1 MATQTYVQQETGP
14 VVGNCPLIKIKLEGK
29 EVNGLLDTGSQVTT
43 ISEAYF
49 ARNFP
54 GKIQDLEMSWI
65 ELAAANNL
73 PIPVKGIIW
82 MDVEIGEEQLGKR
95 GIMVV
100 KGQPSSETP
109 IIVGMNI
116 LQDLDGRLF
125 SQYGHRYWQKVSRQ
139 QEERRVFQ
147 NLIKTCSAIRN
158 AKRCKGRIGVIR
170 APCEKGL
177 SVPPRSEV
185 VMQVAVGSNCQIAG
199 LTVMVEPVNPRL
211 DITVAKTVATVKNGQ
226 VPIRMSNWGKYTV
239 HIPSGAWLADVFPV
253 ESVGGKE
260 VQVEERG
267 KNLCSC
273 RIMSTDSDTKAQ
285 EWNGEKISQT
295 VVLDVEQ
302 LNDNEKSALNQL
314 FERNKEVF
322 SIDESDLGCSDKI
335 RHEIRTDTAGP
346 IRERYRYIPPN
357 LFQEVK
363 QMLEQMLAANVIE
376 PSSSPWAAPIVLVK
390 KKDGSLRFCVDYRK
404 LNSVT
409 IKDAYPLPRIEDS
422 LLALGK
428 AKVFSTLDLCS
439 GYWQI
444 LVDKKDQ
451 EKTAFTTP
459 MGLYQFKRM
468 PFGLTNAPATFQ
480 RLMESCLGEFNFE
493 HVLIYLDD
501 IIVYSTDFH
510 QHIQHLDVV
519 FQKLRSYGLKLKPS
533 KCHLFKPE
541 VNFLGHVIS
550 KEGVKPNPEK
560 VKLIK
565 EWPVPTTIREVR
577 AFLGIASYYR
587 RFIPHFAQKARP
599 LHFILKGAQLRKKN
613 DTVCWN
619 TEQQKAFDE
628 LKAEIESSLILAF
641 ADFHLPFRLYTD
653 ASNQGL
659 GAVLTQEKGGK
670 ERVIAFASRS
680 LRETEKNPANYS
692 SFRLELL
699 AVVWAVTEKFSEY
712 LNGVKFTIYTD
723 NNPVA
728 YLQTAKLGAMEQRWI
743 ARLAKFQFTIKY
755 RPGRI
760 NGYADALS
768 RFPYE
773 PAGRERDEDL
783 EEVEVPLFGI
793 KEKASHM
800 SKENEDELMV
810 NMMEVIESSSAEWQK
825 LQEEDHILKPLK
837 EKVRAQ
843 VWPKRIQRVNWTV
856 EGQKLLRQWDRLR
869 VENNFLVRKVRL
881 KNWQNVRSQIVL
893 TRDVASK
900 VITTLHEK
908 LGHPGPEK
916 IAWCFRKRFY
926 CLQMEGVI
934 KKVCRECLTCNT
946 NQGTEPK
953 LPLVKWRTSA
963 PLEVVAVDFLSLDTA
978 QDGRSSVLVMID
990 HFTKFAV
997 AIPTRD
1003 QTAVTAAKHLWNDFI
1018 QTYGCPQRIH
1028 SDQGPCFKS
1037 RLMQELCQLY
1047 NIKKSHTTP
1056 YHPQGNGV
1064 CERFNR
1070 TLIQKIRSL
1079 EQEKKQRWPVY
1090 IKELVWAYNHTVHD
1104 ATGYAPFHLFFG
1116 REDGGPLD
1124 VLCGRLEGDQTSRT
1138 MQEWVENHKNRVQEM
1153 YDLVRRSNEKES
1165 ETFERR
1171 WNFQVG
1177 DIVLLRN
1184 KGTHEKGKLTSRW
1197 GADLWKIVNQPST
1210 DIPVYDV
1217 QKMDGTGPIK
1227 RVNGALL
1234 KLMSEPKPFGKS
1246 KNCEMELEE
1255 MVPCWVP
1262 VELSS
1267 GLTPQA
1273 QRNRDQNL
1281 AHPVDE
1287 WQDVSGL
1294 REESSGS
1301 SVKSERGSDADQQV
1315 EGSPELEPEGSLRRS
1330 SRENIGLPPKRYLQE
1345 EFICNRLVG
1354 YILAQSAGWTLT
1366 SIDQER
1372 TWATYLPKFTGNNMP
1387 LRDWAERIQSAI
1399 KAYKVPVDMHR
1410 EVAILASEGDAR
1422 KTIINASRDLPVSL
1436 EDILEILEEI
1446 YGDPSDLHVVRKRF
1460 MDRTQR
1466 EQESIPQF
1474 ANALQELMRAIQK
1487 KEDAEDPYQNNGMSS
1502 WLKDQ
1507 FVLGLRSHVVRRA
1520 VKNKLELD
1528 PAISFQSIQR
1538 LAIKYQQEEEITQLA
1553 MRQLNSDAKE
1563 KESEN
1568 RHTAHTSASKKGEEA
1583 IELGHILK
1591 QMQEDIAKLRLHQET
1606 STICSQWK
1614 QSEFK
1619 LEPPR
1624 VEGRTLGMATQTYVQ
1639 QETGPVVGNCP
1650 LIKIKLEGKEV
1661 NGLLDTGS
1669 QVTTISE
1676 AYFARNFPGKIQ
1688 DLEMSWIELAAA
1700 NNLPIPVKGIIWMD
1714 VEIGEEQLGKRGIMV
1729 VKGQPSSETPIIV
1742 GMNILQDLDGRLFS
1756 QYGHRYWQKVSRQ
1769 QEERRVFQN
1778 LIKTCSAIR
1787 NAKRCKGRIGVI
1799 RAPCEK
1805 GLSVPPRSE
1814 VVMQV
1819 AVGSNCQIAGLT
1831 VMVEPVNPRLDIT
1844 VAKTVATVKN
1854 GQVPIRM
1861 SNWGKYTVHIPSGA
1875 WLADVFPVESVG
1887 GKEVQVEERG
1897 KNLCSCRIMSTD
1909 SDTKAQ
1915 EWNGEKISQTVVLDV
1930 EQLNDNEKSALNQ
1943 LFERNKE
1950 VFSIDESDLGCSDK
1964 IRHEIRTDTAGP
1976 IRERY
1981 RYIPPNLF
1989 QEVKQMLEQ
1998 MLAANVIE
2006 PSSSPWAAPIVLVK
2020 KKDGSLRFCVDYRK
2034 LNSVTIK
2041 DAYPLP
2047 RIEDSLLALGKAKV
2061 FSTLDLCSGYWQIL
2075 VDKKDQEKTA
2085 FTTPMGLYQFK
2096 RMPFGLTNAP
2106 ATFQRLMESCLGEFN
2121 FEHVLIYLDDI
2132 IVYSTDFHQHIQ
2144 HLDVVFQKLRS
2155 YGLKLKPSKCHL
2167 FKPEVNFLGHV
2178 ISKEGVKPNPEKVK
2192 LIKEWPV
2199 PTTIREV
2206 RAFLGIASYY
2216 RRFIPHF
2223 AQKARPLHFI
2233 LKGAQL
2239 RKKNDTVC
2247 WNTEQ
2252 QKAFDEL
2259 KAEIESSLILA
2270 FADFHLPFRL
2280 YTDASN
2286 QGLGAVLTQEK
2297 GGKERVIAFASRSLR
2312 ETEKNPANYSSFRLE
2327 LLAVVWAVTEKF
2339 SEYLNGV
2346 KFTIYT
2352 DNNPVA
2358 YLQTAKLGAM
2368 EQRWIARLAKFQFT
2382 IKYRP
2387 GRINGYA
2394 DALSRFPYEP
2404 AGRERDEDLEE
2415 VEVPLF
2421 GIKEKAS
2428 HMSKENEDELMVNMM
2443 EVIESSSAEWQ
2454 KLQEEDHILKPLK
2467 EKVRAQVWPKRIQRV
2482 NWTVE
2487 GQKLLR
2493 QWDRLR
2499 VENNFLVRK
2508 VRLKNWQN
2516 VRSQIVLTR
2525 DVASK
2530 VITTLHE
2537 KLGHPGPE
2545 KIAWCFR
2552 KRFYCLQMEGVIKKV
2567 CRECLTCNTNQG
2579 TEPKLPLVKWR
2590 TSAPLEVVAVDFLS
2604 LDTAQDGRSSVLVMI
2619 DHFTKFAVAI
2629 PTRDQTAV
2637 TAAKHLWNDFI
2648 QTYGCPQRIHSDQG
2662 PCFKSRL
2669 MQELCQLYN
2678 IKKSHTTPYHP
2689 QGNGVCER
2697 FNRTLIQKIRSLE
2710 QEKKQRWPVYIKE
2723 LVWAYNHTV
2732 HDATGYAPFHLFFGR
2747 EDGGP
2752 LDVLCGRL
2760 EGDQTSRTMQEWV
2773 ENHKNRVQEMYDL
2786 VRRSN
2791 EKESETFERRWNFQ
2805 VGDIVLLRNKG
2816 THEKGKLTS
2825 RWGAD
2830 LWKIVNQPS
2839 TDIPVYDVQK
2849 MDGTGPIKRVNG
2861 ALLKLMSEPK
2871 PFGKSK
2877 NCEME
2882 LEEMVPCWVPVELSS
2897 GLTPQ
2902 AQRNRD
2908 QNLAHP
2914 VDEWQDVSGLRE
2926 ESSGSSVKSERGSD
2940 ADQQVEGSPELEP
2953 EGSLRRSSREN
2964 IGLPPKRYLQEEFI
2978 WQQRR

>member
-1 MATQTYVQQETGP
+1 MEWR
-14 VVGNCPLIKIKLEGK
+14 E
-29 EVNGLLDTGSQVTT
+29 
-43 ISEAYF
+43 
-49 ARNFP
+49 NFP
-54 GKIQDLEMSWI
+54 
-65 ELAAANNL
+65 N
-73 PIPVKGIIW
+73 
-82 MDVEIGEEQLGKR
+82 
-95 GIMVV
+95 
-100 KGQPSSETP
+100 SS
-109 IIVGMNI
+109 I
-116 LQDLDGRLF
+116 
-125 SQYGHRYWQKVSRQ
+125 
-139 QEERRVFQ
+139 
-147 NLIKTCSAIRN
+147 
-158 AKRCKGRIGVIR
+158 
-170 APCEKGL
+170 
-177 SVPPRSEV
+177 
-185 VMQVAVGSNCQIAG
+185 
-199 LTVMVEPVNPRL
+199 
-211 DITVAKTVATVKNGQ
+211 
-226 VPIRMSNWGKYTV
+226 
-239 HIPSGAWLADVFPV
+239 
-253 ESVGGKE
+253 
-260 VQVEERG
+260 
-267 KNLCSC
+267 
-273 RIMSTDSDTKAQ
+273 
-285 EWNGEKISQT
+285 
-295 VVLDVEQ
+295 
-302 LNDNEKSALNQL
+302 
-314 FERNKEVF
+314 
-322 SIDESDLGCSDKI
+322 
-335 RHEIRTDTAGP
+335 
-346 IRERYRYIPPN
+346 
-357 LFQEVK
+357 
-363 QMLEQMLAANVIE
+363 
-376 PSSSPWAAPIVLVK
+376 
-390 KKDGSLRFCVDYRK
+390 
-404 LNSVT
+404 
-409 IKDAYPLPRIEDS
+409 
-422 LLALGK
+422 
-428 AKVFSTLDLCS
+428 
-439 GYWQI
+439 
-444 LVDKKDQ
+444 
-451 EKTAFTTP
+451 
-459 MGLYQFKRM
+459 
-468 PFGLTNAPATFQ
+468 GLTNAPATFQ

-680 LRETEKNPANYS
+680 LRETEKNAANYS

-728 YLQTAKLGAMEQRWI
+728 YLQTAKLGAMEQRWV

-760 NGYADALS
+760 NGCADALS

-869 VENNFLVRKVRL
+869 VENNLLVRKVRL

-953 LPLVKWRTSA
+953 PPLVKWRTSA

-997 AIPTRD
+997 AVPTRD

-1028 SDQGPCFKS
+1028 SDQGPCFES

-1281 AHPVDE
+1281 SHPVDE

-1301 SVKSERGSDADQQV
+1301 SVESERGSDADQQV

-1345 EFICNRLVG
+1345 EFICARME
-1354 YILAQSAGWTLT
+1354 W
-1366 SIDQER
+1366 
-1372 TWATYLPKFTGNNMP
+1372 
-1387 LRDWAERIQSAI
+1387 
-1399 KAYKVPVDMHR
+1399 R
-1410 EVAILASEGDAR
+1410 E
-1422 KTIINASRDLPVSL
+1422 
-1436 EDILEILEEI
+1436 
-1446 YGDPSDLHVVRKRF
+1446 
-1460 MDRTQR
+1460 
-1466 EQESIPQF
+1466 
-1474 ANALQELMRAIQK
+1474 
-1487 KEDAEDPYQNNGMSS
+1487 
-1502 WLKDQ
+1502 
-1507 FVLGLRSHVVRRA
+1507 
-1520 VKNKLELD
+1520 
-1528 PAISFQSIQR
+1528 
-1538 LAIKYQQEEEITQLA
+1538 
-1553 MRQLNSDAKE
+1553 
-1563 KESEN
+1563 
-1568 RHTAHTSASKKGEEA
+1568 
-1583 IELGHILK
+1583 
-1591 QMQEDIAKLRLHQET
+1591 
-1606 STICSQWK
+1606 
-1614 QSEFK
+1614 
-1619 LEPPR
+1619 
-1624 VEGRTLGMATQTYVQ
+1624 
-1639 QETGPVVGNCP
+1639 
-1650 LIKIKLEGKEV
+1650 
-1661 NGLLDTGS
+1661 
-1669 QVTTISE
+1669 
-1676 AYFARNFPGKIQ
+1676 NFP
-1688 DLEMSWIELAAA
+1688 
-1700 NNLPIPVKGIIWMD
+1700 N
-1714 VEIGEEQLGKRGIMV
+1714 
-1729 VKGQPSSETPIIV
+1729 SSI
-1742 GMNILQDLDGRLFS
+1742 
-1756 QYGHRYWQKVSRQ
+1756 
-1769 QEERRVFQN
+1769 
-1778 LIKTCSAIR
+1778 
-1787 NAKRCKGRIGVI
+1787 
-1799 RAPCEK
+1799 
-1805 GLSVPPRSE
+1805 
-1814 VVMQV
+1814 
-1819 AVGSNCQIAGLT
+1819 
-1831 VMVEPVNPRLDIT
+1831 
-1844 VAKTVATVKN
+1844 
-1854 GQVPIRM
+1854 
-1861 SNWGKYTVHIPSGA
+1861 
-1875 WLADVFPVESVG
+1875 
-1887 GKEVQVEERG
+1887 
-1897 KNLCSCRIMSTD
+1897 
-1909 SDTKAQ
+1909 
-1915 EWNGEKISQTVVLDV
+1915 
-1930 EQLNDNEKSALNQ
+1930 
-1943 LFERNKE
+1943 
-1950 VFSIDESDLGCSDK
+1950 
-1964 IRHEIRTDTAGP
+1964 
-1976 IRERY
+1976 
-1981 RYIPPNLF
+1981 
-1989 QEVKQMLEQ
+1989 
-1998 MLAANVIE
+1998 
-2006 PSSSPWAAPIVLVK
+2006 
-2020 KKDGSLRFCVDYRK
+2020 
-2034 LNSVTIK
+2034 
-2041 DAYPLP
+2041 
-2047 RIEDSLLALGKAKV
+2047 
-2061 FSTLDLCSGYWQIL
+2061 
-2075 VDKKDQEKTA
+2075 
-2085 FTTPMGLYQFK
+2085 
-2096 RMPFGLTNAP
+2096 GLTNAP

-2312 ETEKNPANYSSFRLE
+2312 ETEKNAANYSSFRLE

-2368 EQRWIARLAKFQFT
+2368 EQRWVARLAKFQFT

-2387 GRINGYA
+2387 GRINGCA

-2499 VENNFLVRK
+2499 VENNLLVRK

-2579 TEPKLPLVKWR
+2579 TEPKPPLVKWR

-2619 DHFTKFAVAI
+2619 DHFTKFAVAV

-2662 PCFKSRL
+2662 PCFESRL

-2908 QNLAHP
+2908 QNLSHP

-2926 ESSGSSVKSERGSD
+2926 ESSGSSVESERGSD